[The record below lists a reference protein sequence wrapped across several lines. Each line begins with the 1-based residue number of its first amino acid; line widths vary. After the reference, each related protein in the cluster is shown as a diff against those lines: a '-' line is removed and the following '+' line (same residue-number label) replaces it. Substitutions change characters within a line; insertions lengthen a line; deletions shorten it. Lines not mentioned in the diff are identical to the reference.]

1 MINFIMLMK
10 GDTMIIKVEQ
20 DLTKKEI
27 EVLIKHN
34 DMHREVERIVT
45 LIQLAEKQIQCNR
58 NGEEKLV
65 NVSDIYYIES
75 VDKKTFVY
83 CEKDVYRTELRLYQL
98 LEILSK
104 SSFIQVS
111 KSCILNL
118 NMLESFRPL
127 LNSRLEALLKNGE
140 RIYVTRKYL
149 SIVKQ
154 ELQKEVLV

>member
-1 MINFIMLMK
+1 
-10 GDTMIIKVEQ
+10 MIIRVEQ
-20 DLTKKEI
+20 DITKKEI
-27 EVLIKHN
+27 EVLIKHH
-34 DMHREVERIVT
+34 DMHHEVERIVT
-45 LIQLAEKQIQCNR
+45 LIQLAEKQIRCNLQDK
-58 NGEEKLV
+58 EMFV

-83 CEKDVYRTELRLYQL
+83 CEKEVYRTELRLYQL

-104 SSFIQVS
+104 SAFVQVS

-140 RIYVTRKYL
+140 RIFVTRKYL
-149 SIVKQ
+149 SMVKQ
-154 ELQKEVLV
+154 ELQKVVLA